1 MNTAAAGSNQQVEE
15 VEVSKVTGASTGAAF
30 ATARVSTAASGST
43 NFSETMRVLIDTG
56 NVLSVGLCVSE
67 AFYLSLGGQIEDL
80 SPPSL
85 QTANG
90 ASLNSAMHGVGDT
103 YVYIKCT
110 NFNNVVLSGPCVV
123 LRNLNEEVI
132 VGMNFLRDNS
142 LNLDLSPHKASLIH
156 APTQQKQ
163 QLVASI
169 SFPRNSRGSFRATGT
184 RERGGGKGA
193 GTPSGNPTKNG
204 SRN

>member
-1 MNTAAAGSNQQVEE
+1 M
-15 VEVSKVTGASTGAAF
+15 TGNSTGAAY
-30 ATARVSTAASGST
+30 ATAQVSTAASGST
-43 NFSETMRVLIDTG
+43 NFTETMRVLIDTG
-56 NVLSVGLCVSE
+56 NVLAVGLCVSE
-67 AFYLSLGGQIEDL
+67 AFYLSLGGRLEDL

-123 LRNLNEEVI
+123 LRGLNEEVI

-169 SFPRNSRGSFRATGT
+169 SFPRNSRGSVRATGT
-184 RERGGGKGA
+184 RERGGDREQA
-193 GTPSGNPTKNG
+193 PLWGTPPKITPEIRIGGGGPPSLG
-204 SRN
+204 